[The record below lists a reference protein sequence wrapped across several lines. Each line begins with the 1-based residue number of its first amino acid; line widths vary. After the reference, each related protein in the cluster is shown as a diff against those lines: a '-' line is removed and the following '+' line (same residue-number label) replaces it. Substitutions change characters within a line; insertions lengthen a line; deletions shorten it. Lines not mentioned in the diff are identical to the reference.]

1 MSCKEPA
8 DEEVF
13 PHGFCGPAVS
23 DRPARVLPSSF
34 TQWIVVAR
42 GQIRH
47 YVRTYRFSGL
57 LAFVGVVSTAWLL
70 LLIASGRGIVQLSFL
85 NSISEFLTDYAQTVP
100 LWVILSAG
108 FFGGDALSVDFHSG
122 TGYYTLVLPVNRSVL
137 LAGRYASALSVT
149 LVVVAVYDVFG
160 LLGVT
165 YAFGPES
172 IPWDTLALSFA
183 LTILLALAT
192 VSVAFCF
199 SALFETPSTGV
210 LVTILVLFVA
220 LNTLQGVSE
229 LAGFEPWWSLYYAG
243 GSIANV
249 LDWQFVA
256 QQTIPVGGGQ
266 YIQSWSATAQEGAA
280 IMASYLALFFAAS
293 VVIYQRKESRG

>member
-1 MSCKEPA
+1 M
-8 DEEVF
+8 
-13 PHGFCGPAVS
+13 
-23 DRPARVLPSSF
+23 
-34 TQWIVVAR
+34 VVAR
-42 GQIRH
+42 SQIRH
-47 YVRTYRFSGL
+47 YVRTYRFLGL
-57 LAFVGVVSTAWLL
+57 LAFVGVVSAAWLL

-85 NSISEFLTDYAQTVP
+85 NSISEFLTDYAQNVS
-100 LWVILSAG
+100 LWIILAAA

-122 TGYYTLVLPVNRSVL
+122 TGYYTLVLPVNRGVL

-149 LVVVAVYDVFG
+149 LGIVVVYDIFG

-172 IPWDTLALSFA
+172 IPWGALGLSFGLSVLFA
-183 LTILLALAT
+183 FAA

-199 SALFETPSTGV
+199 SALFETPATGV
-210 LVTILVLFVA
+210 LVTVLVLFVA
-220 LNTLQGVSE
+220 LTTLQGVAQ

-249 LDWQFVA
+249 LDWQFVS

-266 YIQSWSATAQEGAA
+266 FIQSWSATAQEGAE
-280 IMASYLALFFAAS
+280 IMAGYLAFFFAMS
-293 VVIYQRKESRG
+293 VVLYQRKESRG